1 MNLLLFDSSELSTDN
16 SITLCGRRAEHICH
30 TLNATVGNSLSAGII
45 NGEYGNAEIT
55 HINREK
61 KEVSLLFKPNQNKPH
76 QQSPTRLPIT
86 VIIAL
91 PRPKVAKRLIAVCA
105 ECGVK
110 ELHFINS
117 FRVEKSFWQSPQ
129 LNTKNIHQQLLL
141 GLEQSK
147 DTTLPIVN
155 LHSKF
160 KPFVEDKLAAIRDN
174 RDCFVAHPYNA
185 ELTLNDL
192 NNRSTIETSDQVVII
207 GPEGGFIP
215 YEVALLQE
223 NACQTLSMGPRI
235 YRVETIVPM
244 LLALLGNRKICQ
256 HKRCTV
262 A

>member
-1 MNLLLFDSSELSTDN
+1 MNLLLLDQSELSLDN
-16 SITLCGRRAEHICH
+16 STTLCGRRAEHICH
-30 TLNATVGNSLSAGII
+30 TLNGQVGNSLSAGII

-55 HINREK
+55 HINTEK
-61 KEVSLLFKPNQNKPH
+61 TEVSLHFRPNQNKPK
-76 QQSPTRLPIT
+76 QQSPTTLPIT

-129 LNTKNIHQQLLL
+129 LNAENIHQQLLL

-147 DTTLPIVN
+147 DTALPVVS

-160 KPFVEDKLAAIRDN
+160 KPFVEDKLAVIRGN
-174 RDCFVAHPYNA
+174 KDCFVAHPYNA
-185 ELTLNDL
+185 DLTLNNL
-192 NNRSTIETSDQVVII
+192 NDRSTIGASGHVVII

-223 NACQTLSMGPRI
+223 NACKTLSMGPRI
-235 YRVETIVPM
+235 YRVETVVPM
-244 LLALLGNRKICQ
+244 LLALFGNRAIS
-256 HKRCTV
+256 
-262 A
+262 

>member
-1 MNLLLFDSSELSTDN
+1 MNLLLLDSLELSPDN
-16 SITLCGRRAEHICH
+16 CTTLCGRRAEHICN
-30 TLNATVGNSLSAGII
+30 TLNAQVGNSLSAGII

-55 HINREK
+55 HINTEK
-61 KEVSLLFKPNQNKPH
+61 KEVSLHFTPNKKKSQ
-76 QQSPTRLPIT
+76 QQSPTTLPVT
-86 VIIAL
+86 MIIAL

-129 LNTKNIHQQLLL
+129 LNTENIQQQLLL

-147 DTTLPIVN
+147 DTALPVVS

-160 KPFVEDKLAAIRDN
+160 KPFVEDKLAAIRGN
-174 RDCFVAHPYNA
+174 KDCFVAHPYNA
-185 ELTLNDL
+185 DLTLNNL
-192 NNRSTIETSDQVVII
+192 NDRATIGASGHVVII

-235 YRVETIVPM
+235 YRVETVVPM
-244 LLALLGNRKICQ
+244 LIALFGNSSIS
-256 HKRCTV
+256 
-262 A
+262 

>member
-1 MNLLLFDSSELSTDN
+1 MNLLLLDSSELSPDN
-16 SITLCGRRAEHICH
+16 STTLYGRRAEHICQI
-30 TLNATVGNSLSAGII
+30 LNAQVGNSLSAGII

-55 HINREK
+55 HINTEK
-61 KEVSLLFKPNQNKPH
+61 TEVSLLFTPNQNKPH
-76 QQSPTRLPIT
+76 QLSPASLSII

-91 PRPKVAKRLIAVCA
+91 PRPKIAKRLIAVCA

-129 LNTKNIHQQLLL
+129 LNAENIHQQLML

-147 DTTLPIVN
+147 DTALPVVN

-160 KPFVEDKLAAIRDN
+160 KPFVEDKLATIRGN

-185 ELTLNDL
+185 DLTLNNL
-192 NNRSTIETSDQVVII
+192 NDPSTIGAFGHVVII

-215 YEVALLQE
+215 YEVALLKE
-223 NACQTLSMGPRI
+223 NGCQILSIGSRI
-235 YRVETIVPM
+235 YRVETVVPM
-244 LLALLGNRKICQ
+244 LLALLGNRAISQNLK
-256 HKRCTV
+256 
-262 A
+262 